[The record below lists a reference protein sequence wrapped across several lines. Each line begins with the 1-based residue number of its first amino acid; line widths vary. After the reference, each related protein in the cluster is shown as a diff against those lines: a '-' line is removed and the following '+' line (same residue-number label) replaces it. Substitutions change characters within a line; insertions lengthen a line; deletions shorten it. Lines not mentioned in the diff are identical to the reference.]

1 MMKIRVLAPVLYSD
15 ALVKKALQEY
25 RAAASPGTE
34 VSVAALANG
43 THTIEAD
50 LDIAVAQPETM
61 RLAVEAEADGI
72 DACTVACFS
81 DPGVAGARERVA
93 IPVIGEGQAA
103 LTMAS
108 LLGNRICVVTTWN
121 QCIPRIRRLVAQHG
135 FAGKLAAVTAVN
147 LGVMDLDETCIPR
160 VVAQAGAAVRAHG
173 ADVVVLGCTGTGMDM
188 AVAVEAG
195 LREAVGAYV
204 PVIDPV
210 KAAVKLAEACVATG
224 MRPSKVA
231 WPDPPQ
237 LRSEYRFVNAGAAA

>member
-15 ALVKKALQEY
+15 ALVDKALEEY

-43 THTIEAD
+43 TRTIEAD
-50 LDIAVAQPETM
+50 LDIALAQPDTM

-81 DPGVAGARERVA
+81 DPGVAGAREQVA
-93 IPVIGEGQAA
+93 IPVIGEGEAA

-121 QCIPRIRRLVAQHG
+121 QCTPRIRRLVAQHG
-135 FAGKLAAVTAVN
+135 FVGKLAAVKAVN
-147 LGVMDLDETCIPR
+147 LGVMDLDESCIPR
-160 VVAQAGAAVRAHG
+160 VVALASEAVRTDG

-188 AVAVEAG
+188 AVAVDQG

-210 KAAVKLAEACVATG
+210 KAAVKLAEACVAMR
-224 MRPSKVA
+224 MRPSKIA
-231 WPDPPQ
+231 WPDPPHK
-237 LRSEYRFVNAGAAA
+237 RSEYRYVKADAAA